1 MTEPQPEPYEPQL
14 DQEPRDPAREEA
26 YGNNLLGLLLFGAFI
41 VLFAGTFLV
50 GLAYLA
56 LD

>member
-1 MTEPQPEPYEPQL
+1 VTAPHPEPYEPQF

-26 YGNNLLGLLLFGAFI
+26 YGNNVLGLALLGAVI

>member
-1 MTEPQPEPYEPQL
+1 VTERQPEPHAQVL
-14 DQEPRDPAREEA
+14 DQEPREPAEA
-26 YGNNLLGLLLFGAFI
+26 YGNNFLGLALFAAFL

>member
-1 MTEPQPEPYEPQL
+1 VTEPHPEPYESQL
-14 DQEPRDPAREEA
+14 DHQPRDPAREEA
-26 YGNNLLGLLLFGAFI
+26 YANNLLGLALFGAFL

>member
-1 MTEPQPEPYEPQL
+1 MTDPYPETYEPQL
-14 DQEPRDPAREEA
+14 SHEPRDPAREEV
-26 YGNNLLGLLLFGAFI
+26 YENNLLGLALFGAFLL
-41 VLFAGTFLV
+41 LFAGTFVV

>member
-1 MTEPQPEPYEPQL
+1 MTEPHPEPYDPQF
-14 DQEPRDPAREEA
+14 DQAPRDPEREQGRA
-26 YGNNLLGLLLFGAFI
+26 NNLLGLAIFGA
-41 VLFAGTFLV
+41 VLVVFAGTFLV

>member
-1 MTEPQPEPYEPQL
+1 MTERYPEAYEPQYE
-14 DQEPRDPAREEA
+14 QEPRDPAREEA
-26 YGNNLLGLLLFGAFI
+26 YENNLLALALFGAFLL
-41 VLFAGTFLV
+41 LFVGTFVV

>member
-1 MTEPQPEPYEPQL
+1 MTAPHPEPYEPQL
-14 DQEPRDPAREEA
+14 EHEPRDPAREEA
-26 YGNNLLGLLLFGAFI
+26 YGNNLLGVALFAAFI

>member
-1 MTEPQPEPYEPQL
+1 VTEPYPESYDPQF
-14 DQEPRDPAREEA
+14 DQEPRDPEREQA
-26 YGNNLLGLLLFGAFI
+26 YQNNLLGLALLGAILI
-41 VLFAGTFLV
+41 VFAGTFLV

>member
-1 MTEPQPEPYEPQL
+1 MTAPSPEPYEPQL
-14 DQEPRDPAREEA
+14 DQEPRDPAHEEA
-26 YGNNLLGLLLFGAFI
+26 YGNNLLGMALLGAFL

>member
-1 MTEPQPEPYEPQL
+1 VTERQPEPYTQVL
-14 DQEPRDPAREEA
+14 DQEPREPAEEA
-26 YGNNLLGLLLFGAFI
+26 YGNNFLGLALFAAFL

-50 GLAYLA
+50 SLAYLA

>member
-1 MTEPQPEPYEPQL
+1 VTERQPEPYTQVL
-14 DQEPRDPAREEA
+14 DQEPREPGEEA
-26 YGNNLLGLLLFGAFI
+26 YGNNFLGLVLFAAFL

>member
-1 MTEPQPEPYEPQL
+1 VTEPYPEPYDPQF
-14 DQEPRDPAREEA
+14 DQEPRDPEREQARE
-26 YGNNLLGLLLFGAFI
+26 NNLLGLAIFGA
-41 VLFAGTFLV
+41 VLVVFAGTFLV

>member
-1 MTEPQPEPYEPQL
+1 MTEPYPEPYDPEF
-14 DQEPRDPAREEA
+14 DQAPRDPEREQGRA
-26 YGNNLLGLLLFGAFI
+26 TNLLGLALFGA
-41 VLFAGTFLV
+41 VLVVFAGTFLV

>member
-1 MTEPQPEPYEPQL
+1 VTEPPPEPYAPQL
-14 DQEPRDPAREEA
+14 DQEPRDPVREHA
-26 YGNNLLGLLLFGAFI
+26 YENNLLGLALFGAFL
-41 VLFAGTFLV
+41 VLFVGTFLV

>member
-1 MTEPQPEPYEPQL
+1 VTEPHPEPYEPQL
-14 DQEPRDPAREEA
+14 AHEPRDPAPAET
-26 YGNNLLGLLLFGAFI
+26 YGNNLLGLALFGAFL

>member
-1 MTEPQPEPYEPQL
+1 VTEPPREPYTQVL
-14 DQEPRDPAREEA
+14 DQEPREPGEEA
-26 YGNNLLGLLLFGAFI
+26 YGNNFLGLALFAAFL

>member
-1 MTEPQPEPYEPQL
+1 VTEPYPESYDPQF
-14 DQEPRDPAREEA
+14 DQEPRDPEREQA
-26 YGNNLLGLLLFGAFI
+26 YQNNMLGLALFGVILI
-41 VLFAGTFLV
+41 VFAGTFLV

>member
-1 MTEPQPEPYEPQL
+1 VTEQHPEPYVPQL
-14 DQEPRDPAREEA
+14 EHEPRDPAHEQAHES
-26 YGNNLLGLLLFGAFI
+26 NLLGLALFGASL

>member
-1 MTEPQPEPYEPQL
+1 VTEPYPEPYDSQF
-14 DQEPRDPAREEA
+14 DQEPRDPEREEA
-26 YGNNLLGLLLFGAFI
+26 RANNLLGLAILAAALVI
-41 VLFAGTFLV
+41 FAGTFLV

>member
-1 MTEPQPEPYEPQL
+1 MTEPHPEPYVPQL
-14 DQEPRDPAREEA
+14 EHEPGDPAHEQA
-26 YGNNLLGLLLFGAFI
+26 YENNLLGLALFAAFL

>member
-1 MTEPQPEPYEPQL
+1 MTERAPEVYEPQF

-26 YGNNLLGLLLFGAFI
+26 YENNLLGLALLGAFLL
-41 VLFAGTFLV
+41 LFAGTFVV

>member
-1 MTEPQPEPYEPQL
+1 MTAPSPEPYEPQL
-14 DQEPRDPAREEA
+14 DQEPRDPVREDT
-26 YGNNLLGLLLFGAFI
+26 YGNNLLGIILFGAFL

>member
-1 MTEPQPEPYEPQL
+1 VTAPHPDPYEPQL
-14 DQEPRDPAREEA
+14 EHTPRDPALEET
-26 YGNNLLGLLLFGAFI
+26 YGNNLLGLALFAAFL